1 MYTLKNA
8 VVVAKEPDD
17 KLYSWMTGNEFDLK
31 TDVHTSVSDVEVAR
45 FVLKQNYLVFF
56 DQLFLNVEPKY
67 ADFPVMQYQF
77 TAVED
82 LKMLQINKIIGMLN
96 MKTVI
101 V

>member
-31 TDVHTSVSDVEVAR
+31 TDVHTSVSNVEVAG
-45 FVLKQNYLVFF
+45 FVLNQNYLVFL
-56 DQLFLNVEPKY
+56 DQVFLNVEPKY
-67 ADFPVMQYQF
+67 ADFPVMHYQF

-82 LKMLQINKIIGMLN
+82 LKMVQVNKIIGTLN

-101 V
+101 I